1 MYTFNDYLKLYWL
14 NIKRFW
20 NNSFYN
26 FENYPDKLTSKYN
39 QLLYKK
45 NKTFNEEIW
54 LGLLH
59 DQQND
64 KSRRA
69 VHSEVGPL
77 PIWFIEFI
85 LFIPNIIIWPII
97 YTISDVFTRK
107 PITQQKKDQLISTLE
122 QLIVT
127 NPELFD
133 TIIHGISNQDIFQ
146 SINSKTVASDLY
158 FADYEKGFSISIT
171 QLEEQYKQYQNEHL
185 ELSSSQLV
193 ENFLKEF
200 KLCFW
205 IRNQILIQNKNRNR
219 DKELRH
225 ALEVFNE
232 VEEELIG
239 NSEWGV
245 NSTIQDAIEIFI
257 NTYNSHY
264 GDDRPK
270 IAECKKISELCSNYI
285 ELISYMKNHGMGKTI
300 ETLRNESIKKHQWFL
315 DDSILRTCNLYKS
328 NNIESHAKN
337 LCREK
342 QVQILKNYINNP
354 DNNGTKL
361 MQYLQTNLSSSMIDE
376 KIRNKTVKSKIEIEH
391 MRLKKTFFK
400 KDQADRLNTILHEK
414 NFDEKLA
421 QNVLSEQSIFRMKR
435 MPQSFEE
442 IYCTSPKI

>member
-219 DKELRH
+219 DKEL
-225 ALEVFNE
+225 
-232 VEEELIG
+232 
-239 NSEWGV
+239 
-245 NSTIQDAIEIFI
+245 
-257 NTYNSHY
+257 
-264 GDDRPK
+264 
-270 IAECKKISELCSNYI
+270 
-285 ELISYMKNHGMGKTI
+285 
-300 ETLRNESIKKHQWFL
+300 
-315 DDSILRTCNLYKS
+315 
-328 NNIESHAKN
+328 
-337 LCREK
+337 
-342 QVQILKNYINNP
+342 
-354 DNNGTKL
+354 
-361 MQYLQTNLSSSMIDE
+361 
-376 KIRNKTVKSKIEIEH
+376 
-391 MRLKKTFFK
+391 
-400 KDQADRLNTILHEK
+400 
-414 NFDEKLA
+414 
-421 QNVLSEQSIFRMKR
+421 
-435 MPQSFEE
+435 
-442 IYCTSPKI
+442 